1 MNRDII
7 IIANKEDPM
16 SDFKESLNDLLL
28 VLLSITV
35 LMLLVYFQQSQ
46 QWHRTLKSR
55 DQKISDLDQKIA
67 EYEKGLAQARDTIAG
82 QEASAKNAAEEIKSA
97 REIIGELE
105 SGRQKNQKKIA
116 ELQEALNKKDS
127 QAAELDTHLSAIKN
141 SSAKEL
147 AAREA
152 RISELENMVGDQKL
166 QLTKTAETI
175 RRLETS
181 EKEMQSKLQ
190 AADQAYADLNESHQR
205 LLDELAALKKE
216 N

>member
-1 MNRDII
+1 
-7 IIANKEDPM
+7 M

-28 VLLSITV
+28 VLLSIAV

-46 QWHRTLKSR
+46 QWNLTLKSR
-55 DQKISDLDQKIA
+55 NQKISDLDQKIA
-67 EYEKGLAQARDTIAG
+67 ELQKGLTQARDTIAG
-82 QEASAKNAAEEIKSA
+82 YEASSNNAAEEIKSA

-116 ELQEALNKKDS
+116 ELQEAFNIKES
-127 QAAELDTHLSAIKN
+127 QAAELDTHLSAIKD
-141 SSAKEL
+141 SSAREL
-147 AAREA
+147 AAQEA

-190 AADQAYADLNESHQR
+190 SADQAYADLNASHQK

>member
-1 MNRDII
+1 
-7 IIANKEDPM
+7 M

-28 VLLSITV
+28 VLLSIAV

-46 QWHRTLKSR
+46 QWNLTLKSR
-55 DQKISDLDQKIA
+55 NQKISDLDQKIA
-67 EYEKGLAQARDTIAG
+67 ELQKGLTQARDTIAG
-82 QEASAKNAAEEIKSA
+82 YEASSNNAAEEIKSA

-116 ELQEALNKKDS
+116 ELQEAFNIKES
-127 QAAELDTHLSAIKN
+127 QAAELDTHLSAIKD

-147 AAREA
+147 AAQGA

-190 AADQAYADLNESHQR
+190 AADQAYADLNASHQK

>member
-1 MNRDII
+1 
-7 IIANKEDPM
+7 M

-28 VLLSITV
+28 VLLSIAV

-46 QWHRTLKSR
+46 QWNLTLKSR
-55 DQKISDLDQKIA
+55 NQKISDLDQKIA
-67 EYEKGLAQARDTIAG
+67 ELQKGLTQARDTIAG
-82 QEASAKNAAEEIKSA
+82 YEASSNNAAEEIKSA

-116 ELQEALNKKDS
+116 ELQEAFNIKES
-127 QAAELDTHLSAIKN
+127 QAAELDTHLSAIKD

-147 AAREA
+147 AAQGA

-190 AADQAYADLNESHQR
+190 AADQAYADLNASHQK
-205 LLDELAALKKE
+205 LLDELAALKKA